1 MRRSIGICVLI
12 VMLTAGGCSLFRS
25 APPPAPAPLPPSP
38 QVTPP
43 TKGAI
48 IGVASW
54 YGPGFNGHRTANGE
68 IYDQEDLTAASTVI
82 PIGSYV
88 MVTNLANGRSVEVR
102 INDHGPYK
110 KGRKIDLSHR
120 AATILGIT
128 DMGTARVR
136 MDVPSV
142 PAGSRMPGTPIR
154 YYVQAGCYSNS
165 SSANRVCRDLSS
177 SYGDVRVLRVSAGR
191 QHYYRVRMGAFSS
204 RIDAVHRADACSLR
218 YSYPMV
224 IVSE

>member
-1 MRRSIGICVLI
+1 MLI
-12 VMLTAGGCSLFRS
+12 VMLTAGGCSLFRP
-25 APPPAPAPLPPSP
+25 APPPAPALAPPP
-38 QVTPP
+38 AQAIPP

-68 IYDQEDLTAASTVI
+68 IYDQEDLTAASTII

-136 MDVPSV
+136 MDVLSM
-142 PAGSRMPGTPIR
+142 PAGSRLPGTSIR
-154 YYVQAGCYSNS
+154 YYVQAGSY
-165 SSANRVCRDLSS
+165 SSASSASRVCRDLSG
-177 SYGDVRVLRVSAGR
+177 SYSDVRIFRVRAGR
-191 QHYYRVRMGAFSS
+191 QHYYRVRMGAFGS
-204 RIDAVHRADACSLR
+204 RIDAVRRADACSLR